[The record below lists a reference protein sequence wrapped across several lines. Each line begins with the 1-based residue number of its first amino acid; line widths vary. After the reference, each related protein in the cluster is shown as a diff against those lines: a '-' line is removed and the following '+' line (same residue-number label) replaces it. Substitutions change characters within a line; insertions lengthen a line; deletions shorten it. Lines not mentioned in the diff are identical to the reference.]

1 MPENP
6 PVKRGRPAFTPTAE
20 QRRIVEEMKFVGETD
35 TVIARALSIDPATLQ
50 KHFADELADGHAH
63 CRKEVVGLLFTAA
76 RKGNVAAQKKLE
88 ELGRIAGAVEAVK
101 ARKPKSE
108 KMSKKA
114 ERLANAEAAT
124 SAGKYAVPSA
134 PRLVVNN

>member
-1 MPENP
+1 
-6 PVKRGRPAFTPTAE
+6 
-20 QRRIVEEMKFVGETD
+20 MKFVGETD
-35 TVIARALSIDPATLQ
+35 SVIARALSIDPATLQ

-63 CRKEVVGLLFTAA
+63 CRKEVVGLLFSAA

-101 ARKPKSE
+101 ARESKPE
-108 KMSKKA
+108 KLGKKQ
-114 ERLANAEAAT
+114 ERQANADAAA
-124 SAGKYAVPSA
+124 SDGKFAVPQP